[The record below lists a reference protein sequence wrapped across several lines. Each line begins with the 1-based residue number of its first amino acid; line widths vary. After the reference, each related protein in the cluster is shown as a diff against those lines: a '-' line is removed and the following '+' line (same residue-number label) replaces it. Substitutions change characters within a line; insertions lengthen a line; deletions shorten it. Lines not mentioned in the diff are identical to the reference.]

1 MDKETIDSFEE
12 YLQTTDN
19 IKDNIIK
26 YIDAKKTELEKQHKE
41 ENLTDKNA
49 CSFEL
54 RNKYLSMLKTELQV
68 NKDLSPVQE
77 NTKYSSEQKKKEVL
91 ETARKSGAGFR
102 FRLYFRGVSNKEYLD
117 AAGIYR
123 NGSNGVNEFLMQ
135 NLIMAKCANE
145 FTENAVENL
154 VRLQHYGCPTQLLDV
169 TENPLV
175 ALYFACQNEKIKET
189 DGQVR
194 VYAVAERELQFMGSE
209 KIRNIANLT
218 KLLSKVEVAQYL
230 KSQSEKQVLE
240 YLHKETEY
248 MINND
253 KCDLQDIFD
262 SYFFIAP
269 QKNQRIIRQNGAF
282 IASGLFE
289 NEKAAAES
297 VDKFRIA
304 TITISGTQKEKI
316 LKELNSLNINEISL
330 FPDLYKVVEIL
341 KKQNNELNL

>member
-1 MDKETIDSFEE
+1 MNDKRIDNFKDYLELTKEIEKEKTE
-12 YLQTTDN
+12 Y
-19 IKDNIIK
+19 IKEK
-26 YIDAKKTELEKQHKE
+26 RTELEKQHKE

-49 CSFEL
+49 CSFWL
-54 RNKYLSMLKTELQV
+54 RDKYLSMLKTELQV
-68 NKDLSPVQE
+68 NKDLSLVQKNAE
-77 NTKYSSEQKKKEVL
+77 YSSEQKKKEVL

-102 FRLYFRGVSNKEYLD
+102 FKLYFRGVSNKAYLD

-123 NGSNGVNEFLMQ
+123 NGSNGVNELLMQ

-154 VRLQHYGCPTQLLDV
+154 VKLQHYGCPTQLLDV

-194 VYAVAERELQFMGSE
+194 VYAVAERELQFTGSE

-218 KLLSKVEVAQYL
+218 KLSSKIDIAQYL

-240 YLHKETEY
+240 YLHKETDY
-248 MINND
+248 MV
-253 KCDLQDIFD
+253 KCDLRDIFD

-282 IASGLFE
+282 IANGLFE

-304 TITISGTQKEKI
+304 TITISGTQKEEI
-316 LKELNSLNINEISL
+316 LKYLNSLNINEISL

>member
-19 IKDNIIK
+19 IKDNKIK
-26 YIDAKKTELEKQHKE
+26 YIDAKKTELEKQHKK

-54 RNKYLSMLKTELQV
+54 RNKYLSMLKTELQI
-68 NKDLSPVQE
+68 NKDLSPIQE
-77 NTKYSSEQKKKEVL
+77 NAEYSSEQKKKEVL
-91 ETARKSGAGFR
+91 KTARKSGAGFR

-123 NGSNGVNEFLMQ
+123 NGSNGVNEILMQ
-135 NLIMAKCANE
+135 NLIMARCANE

-154 VRLQHYGCPTQLLDV
+154 VKLQHYGCPTQLLDV

-218 KLLSKVEVAQYL
+218 KLLSKIEIAQYL
-230 KSQSEKQVLE
+230 KSQNEKQVLE
-240 YLHKETEY
+240 YLHKETDY
-248 MINND
+248 MVNND

-282 IASGLFE
+282 IANGLFE

-316 LKELNSLNINEISL
+316 LKDLNSLNINEISL